1 MSGSYSSGY
10 IIPNNITTESKNYE
24 LSLSFI
30 IIFVL
35 ILSIMLI
42 LKIGYNFTKQ
52 QKNIIAENQNTTDI

>member
-10 IIPNNITTESKNYE
+10 IIPNNITTENESYE

-42 LKIGYNFTKQ
+42 LKIGYNFTKP
-52 QKNIIAENQNTTDI
+52 QKNITAKNENTTDI